1 MFLVSFRKL
10 TVLPELFFLS
20 YHIWNARMSEHELGT
35 ARANYKIFYNML
47 RYGYLTAILISF
59 ALTHSDLLVHLTIF
73 LQLLTQSI
81 SFFCTYKYVSIF
93 H

>member
-1 MFLVSFRKL
+1 
-10 TVLPELFFLS
+10 
-20 YHIWNARMSEHELGT
+20 
-35 ARANYKIFYNML
+35 ML

>member
-1 MFLVSFRKL
+1 MQHVMFLVSFRKL

-20 YHIWNARMSEHELGT
+20 YHIWN

-81 SFFCTYKYVSIF
+81 SLFCTYKYVSIF

>member
-1 MFLVSFRKL
+1 MFLVVSFRKL

-20 YHIWNARMSEHELGT
+20 YHIWN